1 MSTGSWALK
10 LEIQKWL
17 ATAVLIIGSAVNGL
31 GYYPAGP
38 ALLALGGLI
47 WLAVAVQLRDRAL
60 ITTNAVM
67 TAVTATSITIHYL

>member
-1 MSTGSWALK
+1 MK
-10 LEIQKWL
+10 LEIQKWI
-17 ATAVLIIGSAVNGL
+17 ATLVLIIGSGVNGL

-38 ALLALGGLI
+38 ILLALGGLI
-47 WLAVAVQLRDRAL
+47 WLAVAVQVRDRAL

>member
-1 MSTGSWALK
+1 MK

-67 TAVTATSITIHYL
+67 TAVTATAITIHYL